1 MEKRLLHLILVL
13 MSVIG
18 ATAQTQIKGKVC
30 DEYEPLPGVNVYI
43 VGTIDGG
50 MTDTDG
56 LFSTQHIHESYAT
69 VMVSQLLDSYVGS
82 VRAYLASGADMSE
95 AQQSAADAVLSQAEV
110 TIARSKGSED
120 LSEASSTHFRARS
133 NPRRVMF
140 SSLRI
145 SVSGISNTYFIFTN
159 VRIA

>member
-13 MSVIG
+13 MSVIS

-56 LFSTQHIHESYAT
+56 MFSFTTDEEGQVT
-69 VMVSQLLDSYVGS
+69 LC
-82 VRAYLASGADMSE
+82 ASFLGYDE
-95 AQQSAADAVLSQAEV
+95 YKVTADA
-110 TIARSKGSED
+110 SE
-120 LSEASSTHFRARS
+120 LAY
-133 NPRRVMF
+133 V
-140 SSLRI
+140 
-145 SVSGISNTYFIFTN
+145 
-159 VRIA
+159 